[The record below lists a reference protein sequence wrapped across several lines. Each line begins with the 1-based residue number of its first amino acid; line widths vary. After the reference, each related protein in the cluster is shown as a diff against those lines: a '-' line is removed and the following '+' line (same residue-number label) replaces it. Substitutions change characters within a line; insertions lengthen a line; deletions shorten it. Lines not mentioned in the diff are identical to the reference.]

1 MGLGLGLSRGDVL
14 DRLGELRV
22 TQSLL
27 GVERG
32 GHAGGG
38 RLEEGIGMR
47 TVSGHLGANA
57 TEVCSS
63 RGNDDLELVVSPLA
77 NSLILGCEL
86 GTELGPTLLGL
97 LAGVGGL
104 LIEDVHSLLESLAGC
119 LRVLLNLGSVGS
131 NMLVGLVD
139 PSIHL
144 GLEGS
149 HGTLLGSDLGGKVL
163 GGLRLV
169 GSDNLADLLRAR
181 NVRSVAHVGEL
192 GSSSELSLG
201 ATHRDIEVL
210 LGFLGVGSHLG
221 KEELLQLLTSSHV
234 ESEVACH
241 LGAHC
246 SDIALASGLLGSNLL
261 LDVIQVV
268 RQAHAAVRSV
278 GEDGA
283 GLLHV
288 SAVH

>member
-104 LIEDVHSLLESLAGC
+104 LIEDVHSLLESLAGY

-234 ESEVACH
+234 ESEVTCH

-246 SDIALASGLLGSNLL
+246 SDIALASGFLGSNFL

>member
-1 MGLGLGLSRGDVL
+1 
-14 DRLGELRV
+14 
-22 TQSLL
+22 
-27 GVERG
+27 
-32 GHAGGG
+32 
-38 RLEEGIGMR
+38 MR

-77 NSLILGCEL
+77 NRLILGCEL
-86 GTELGPTLLGL
+86 GTEFGATLLGL
-97 LAGVGGL
+97 LAGVGSL
-104 LIEDVHSLLESLAGC
+104 LIEDVHSLLKGLAGR
-119 LRVLLNLGSVGS
+119 LRIL
-131 NMLVGLVD
+131 
-139 PSIHL
+139 L
-144 GLEGS
+144 GLKGS
-149 HGTLLGSDLGGKVL
+149 HGTLLGCDLGGEVL
-163 GGLRLV
+163 GGLGLV
-169 GSDNLADLLRAR
+169 SSHNLADLLRAR
-181 NVRSVAHVGEL
+181 NVRGIAHVGEL

-201 ATHRDIEVL
+201 TTHRDIEVL
-210 LGFLGVGSHLG
+210 LGLLGVGSHLG

-234 ESEVACH
+234 ESEVTCH

-246 SDIALASGLLGSNLL
+246 SDIALANGLLGSNLL